1 MMMPNKKFERGFII
15 IILDIITIILFL
27 VLALMRMFNDNEKLA
42 SLISFLK
49 NVFYH

>member
-1 MMMPNKKFERGFII
+1 MMMPNKKFERGFI